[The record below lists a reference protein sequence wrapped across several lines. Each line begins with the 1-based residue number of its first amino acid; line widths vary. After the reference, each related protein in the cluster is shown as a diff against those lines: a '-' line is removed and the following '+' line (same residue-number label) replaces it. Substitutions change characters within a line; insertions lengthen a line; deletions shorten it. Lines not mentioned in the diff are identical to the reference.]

1 MKTQLQK
8 IIIATL
14 ILCGLCTNRL
24 FSQPTYEPL
33 GSKDLERVSKLLLQE
48 RMSGL
53 LSGSYFTLGAIDLG
67 PLEQTLSYNPTE
79 GWRIKAG
86 AGTNAS
92 FSRRFA
98 LRGFLAYGTSDRKF
112 KYGLSAAVS
121 FKRKPSSVYAFPAN
135 CLTLSYK
142 DNTNIPS
149 CPAYDAFYN
158 SMIESSSYHLMY
170 EQTASLTYLYEF
182 PFALS
187 ISPFVSC
194 SRLYSS
200 MYHHNSDIYET
211 LSQPQNYAKAGAEVA
226 FKPQRK
232 RKNISTLNSML
243 YPLETYAGFT
253 VFANIYPDYPEQN
266 HTNASFLLQERLFAG
281 RRMAVDFR
289 LKGGKI
295 FGSSDNHYWFSPLFS
310 NTFISSVYGMNLLTP
325 DNSFFRKEYM
335 QATLQL
341 NLCGTI
347 LNSIPFLKQ
356 LKVNEF
362 IYGKALFGTCE
373 PYYEAGVGIDNLFS
387 CLGVELIRSFDMQQQ
402 GRGMWGVKI
411 RLK

>member
-98 LRGFLAYGTSDRKF
+98 LRGFLAYGISDRKF

-158 SMIESSSYHLMY
+158 SMTESSSYYLMY

-266 HTNASFLLQERLFAG
+266 HTNASVLLQERLFAG

>member
-14 ILCGLCTNRL
+14 ILCGFCTNRL

-158 SMIESSSYHLMY
+158 SMTESSSYYLMY

-325 DNSFFRKEYM
+325 DNSFSRKEYM

-387 CLGVELIRSFDMQQQ
+387 CLGVELIRSFNMQQQ

>member
-1 MKTQLQK
+1 MKTQIQR
-8 IIIATL
+8 IIIISL
-14 ILCGLCTNRL
+14 ILCGVCTNRL
-24 FSQPTYEPL
+24 FSQPTYKPL
-33 GSKDLERVSKLLLQE
+33 SDKDLERVSKLLLQE

-53 LSGSYFTLGAIDLG
+53 LSGSYLSLGAIDLG
-67 PLEQTLSYNPTE
+67 PLEQTLSHNPIE
-79 GWRIKAG
+79 GWRIKIG

-98 LRGFLAYGTSDRKF
+98 LKGFLAYGTFDRKF

-121 FKRKPSSVYAFPAN
+121 LKRKPSSVYAFPAN

-142 DNTNIPS
+142 DNTTIPS
-149 CPAYDAFYN
+149 CPDYDAFYN
-158 SMIESSSYHLMY
+158 SMTESSSYYLMY
-170 EQTASLTYLYEF
+170 EQTANLTYLYEF

-187 ISPFVSC
+187 VSPFVSC

-200 MYHHNSDIYET
+200 MYHHNSNIYET
-211 LSQPQNYAKAGAEVA
+211 LSQPQNYIKTGAEVA

-232 RKNISTLNSML
+232 RKNISSLNSML
-243 YPLETYAGFT
+243 YPLETYAGVM
-253 VFANIYPDYPEQN
+253 VFANIYPDYSDQN
-266 HTNASFLLQERLFAG
+266 HTNASFLLQERLFIG

-295 FGSSDNHYWFSPLFS
+295 FGNSDNHYWFSPLFS
-310 NTFISSVYGMNLLTP
+310 NTIIASVYGMNLLTA
-325 DNSFFRKEYM
+325 DNTFFRKEYM
-335 QATLQL
+335 QTTLQL
-341 NLCGTI
+341 NFCGTI

-373 PYYEAGVGIDNLFS
+373 PYYEVGAGIDNLFS

-402 GRGMWGVKI
+402 GGGMWGVKI

>member
-158 SMIESSSYHLMY
+158 SMTESSSYYLMY

-211 LSQPQNYAKAGAEVA
+211 LLQPQNYAKAGAEVA

-310 NTFISSVYGMNLLTP
+310 NTFISSVCGMNLLTP